1 MPSWAWTWNNTIKSH
16 VMAKSILFMGCFFGR
31 QIYPGTETIEKEF
44 SEQVAL
50 DDKHPEREAVV
61 DFR

>member
-1 MPSWAWTWNNTIKSH
+1 
-16 VMAKSILFMGCFFGR
+16 MGCFFGR